1 MTKIFV
7 VGGTKGGPGKSTVAQ
22 QIAVCLKVKKKKKV
36 YITDIDIQRTTTSW
50 CEDRRQ
56 NEDLELIPF
65 AYVQDDIIKHLKS
78 LQGRAEFVVVDA
90 GGFDSEIQRQAMLMA
105 DVIIIP
111 LRPKRRDLKSLRD
124 IDPIIDNVRNV
135 NDKVKVRA
143 VMNQCPA
150 LPSQVSRILAAK
162 EIVETFGIVSAPV
175 NLYNRN
181 VYDDA
186 EESGRSIF
194 EMTGS
199 ERDKKAEAEFEEF
212 VDYLLSLEEEE

>member
-1 MTKIFV
+1 MTRIIV

-22 QIAVCLKVKKKKKV
+22 QIAVCLKVKKKKKTHV
-36 YITDIDIQRTTTSW
+36 TDIDIQRTTTSW

-65 AYVQDDIIKHLKS
+65 AYVQDDIVKHLKS
-78 LQGRAEFVVVDA
+78 LQGRTDYVVVDA
-90 GGFDSEIQRQAMLMA
+90 GGFDSEIQRLAMLMA

-135 NDKVKVRA
+135 NETVKIRA
-143 VMNQCPA
+143 VVNQCPS
-150 LPSQVSRILAAK
+150 LPSQASRILAAK
-162 EIVETFGIVSAPV
+162 EIVETFGIEAAPV

-186 EESGRSIF
+186 EEAGRSIF
-194 EMTGS
+194 EMTGA

-212 VDYLLSLEEEE
+212 VDYIMSLEEE

>member
-1 MTKIFV
+1 MTKIIV

-36 YITDIDIQRTTTSW
+36 HVTDIDIQRTTTSW

-65 AYVQDDIIKHLKS
+65 AYVQDDIVKHLKS
-78 LQGRAEFVVVDA
+78 LQGRTDYVVVDA
-90 GGFDSEIQRQAMLMA
+90 GGFDSEIQRLAMLMA

-111 LRPKRRDLKSLRD
+111 LRPKRRLRD

-135 NDKVKVRA
+135 NEKVKIRA
-143 VMNQCPA
+143 VINQCPS

-162 EIVETFGIVSAPV
+162 EIVETFGIEAAPV

-186 EESGRSIF
+186 EEAGRSIF
-194 EMTGS
+194 EMSGA
-199 ERDKKAEAEFEEF
+199 ERDKKAEAEFGEL
-212 VDYLLSLEEEE
+212 VDYILSLEEE

>member
-1 MTKIFV
+1 MTKIIV

-36 YITDIDIQRTTTSW
+36 HVTDIDIQRTTTSW

-56 NEDLELIPF
+56 NDDLELIPF
-65 AYVQDDIIKHLKS
+65 AYVQDDIVKHLKS
-78 LQGRAEFVVVDA
+78 LQGRTDYVVVDA
-90 GGFDSEIQRQAMLMA
+90 GGFDSEIQRLAMLMA

-135 NDKVKVRA
+135 NETVKIRA
-143 VMNQCPA
+143 VVNQA
-150 LPSQVSRILAAK
+150 SRILAAK
-162 EIVETFGIVSAPV
+162 EIVETFGIEAAPV

-186 EESGRSIF
+186 EEAGRSIF
-194 EMTGS
+194 EMTGA

-212 VDYLLSLEEEE
+212 VDYIMSLEEE

>member
-135 NDKVKVRA
+135 NDKVKVCA

-162 EIVETFGIVSAPV
+162 EIVETFGIESAPV

>member
-150 LPSQVSRILAAK
+150 LP
-162 EIVETFGIVSAPV
+162 
-175 NLYNRN
+175 
-181 VYDDA
+181 
-186 EESGRSIF
+186 
-194 EMTGS
+194 
-199 ERDKKAEAEFEEF
+199 
-212 VDYLLSLEEEE
+212 

>member
-1 MTKIFV
+1 MTKIIV

-36 YITDIDIQRTTTSW
+36 HVTDIDIQRTTTSW

-56 NEDLELIPF
+56 NDDLELIPF
-65 AYVQDDIIKHLKS
+65 AYVQDDIVKHLKS
-78 LQGRAEFVVVDA
+78 LQGRTDYVVVDA
-90 GGFDSEIQRQAMLMA
+90 GGFDSEIQRLAMLMA

-135 NDKVKVRA
+135 NETVKIRA
-143 VMNQCPA
+143 VVNQCPS
-150 LPSQVSRILAAK
+150 LPSRASRILAAK
-162 EIVETFGIVSAPV
+162 EIVETFGIEAAPV

-186 EESGRSIF
+186 EEAGRSIF
-194 EMTGS
+194 EMTGA

-212 VDYLLSLEEEE
+212 VDYIMSLEEE

>member
-135 NDKVKVRA
+135 NDKVKVRT

-162 EIVETFGIVSAPV
+162 EIVETFGIESAPV

>member
-135 NDKVKVRA
+135 NDKVKVRV

-162 EIVETFGIVSAPV
+162 EIVETFGIESAPV

>member
-124 IDPIIDNVRNV
+124 I
-135 NDKVKVRA
+135 VKVRA

-162 EIVETFGIVSAPV
+162 EIVETFGIESAPV

>member
-78 LQGRAEFVVVDA
+78 LQGRAEYVVVDA

-135 NDKVKVRA
+135 NDKVKVCA

-162 EIVETFGIVSAPV
+162 EIVETFGIESAPV

>member
-1 MTKIFV
+1 MTKIVV
-7 VGGTKGGPGKSTVAQ
+7 VGGTVGCPRRSSCCCQ
-22 QIAVCLKVKKKKKV
+22 SAVCLTLMKNQKT

-162 EIVETFGIVSAPV
+162 EIVETFGIESAPV

>member
-1 MTKIFV
+1 MTKIIV
-7 VGGTKGGPGKSTVAQ
+7 VGGTKGGPCKSTVAQ

-36 YITDIDIQRTTTSW
+36 HVTDIDIQRTTTSW

-65 AYVQDDIIKHLKS
+65 AYVQDDIVKHLKS
-78 LQGRAEFVVVDA
+78 LQGRTDYVVVDA
-90 GGFDSEIQRQAMLMA
+90 GGFDSEIQRLAMLMA

-135 NDKVKVRA
+135 NEKVKIRA
-143 VMNQCPA
+143 VINQCPS
-150 LPSQVSRILAAK
+150 LPSRVSRILAAK
-162 EIVETFGIVSAPV
+162 EIVETFGIEAAPV

-186 EESGRSIF
+186 EEAGRSIF
-194 EMTGS
+194 EMTGA

-212 VDYLLSLEEEE
+212 VDYILSLEEE

>member
-1 MTKIFV
+1 MTQIIV

-22 QIAVCLKVKKKKKV
+22 QIAVCLKVKKKKKTQV
-36 YITDIDIQRTTTSW
+36 TDIDIQRTTTSW

-65 AYVQDDIIKHLKS
+65 AYVQDDIVKHLKS
-78 LQGRAEFVVVDA
+78 LQGRVDYVVVDG

-135 NDKVKVRA
+135 NQKVKIRA
-143 VMNQCPA
+143 VINQSP
-150 LPSQVSRILAAK
+150 
-162 EIVETFGIVSAPV
+162 
-175 NLYNRN
+175 
-181 VYDDA
+181 
-186 EESGRSIF
+186 
-194 EMTGS
+194 
-199 ERDKKAEAEFEEF
+199 
-212 VDYLLSLEEEE
+212 

>member
-1 MTKIFV
+1 M

-22 QIAVCLKVKKKKKV
+22 QIAVCLKVKKKKKTQV
-36 YITDIDIQRTTTSW
+36 TDIDIQRTTTSW

-56 NEDLELIPF
+56 NEDLDLIPF
-65 AYVQDDIIKHLKS
+65 AYVQEDVVKHLKS
-78 LQGRAEFVVVDA
+78 LQGRFDYVVVDA

-105 DVIIIP
+105 DVIVIP

-124 IDPIIDNVRNV
+124 NVRNV
-135 NDKVKVRA
+135 NEKVKIRA
-143 VMNQCPA
+143 VINQCPS

-162 EIVETFGIVSAPV
+162 EIVETFGIEAAPV

-186 EESGRSIF
+186 EEAGRSIF
-194 EMTGS
+194 EMTGA
-199 ERDKKAEAEFEEF
+199 ERDKKAEAEFEQF
-212 VDYLLSLEEEE
+212 VDYILSLEEE

>member
-1 MTKIFV
+1 MTRIIV

-22 QIAVCLKVKKKKKV
+22 QIAVCLKVKKKKKTHV
-36 YITDIDIQRTTTSW
+36 TDIDIQRTTTSW

-65 AYVQDDIIKHLKS
+65 AYVQDDIVKHIKS
-78 LQGRAEFVVVDA
+78 LKGRYDYVVIDA
-90 GGFDSEIQRQAMLMA
+90 GGFDSEIQRQAMLLA
-105 DVIIIP
+105 DFIIIP

-135 NDKVKVRA
+135 NETVKIRGV
-143 VMNQCPA
+143 VNQCPS
-150 LPSQVSRILAAK
+150 LPSQASRILAAK
-162 EIVETFGIVSAPV
+162 EIVETFGIEAAPV

-186 EESGRSIF
+186 EEAGRSIF
-194 EMTGS
+194 EMTGA

-212 VDYLLSLEEEE
+212 VDYIMSLEEE

>member
-1 MTKIFV
+1 MTKIIV
-7 VGGTKGGPGKSTVAQ
+7 VGGTKGGPSKSTVAQ

-36 YITDIDIQRTTTSW
+36 HVTDIDIQRTTTSW

-56 NEDLELIPF
+56 NDDLELIPF
-65 AYVQDDIIKHLKS
+65 AYVQDDIVKHLKS
-78 LQGRAEFVVVDA
+78 LQGRTDYVVVDA
-90 GGFDSEIQRQAMLMA
+90 GGFDSEIQRLAMLMA

-135 NDKVKVRA
+135 NETVKIRA
-143 VMNQCPA
+143 VVNQCPS
-150 LPSQVSRILAAK
+150 LPSRASRILAAK
-162 EIVETFGIVSAPV
+162 EIVETFGIEAAPV

-186 EESGRSIF
+186 EEAGRSIF
-194 EMTGS
+194 EMTGA

-212 VDYLLSLEEEE
+212 VDYIMSLEEE

>member
-1 MTKIFV
+1 MPSKLRYAS
-7 VGGTKGGPGKSTVAQ
+7 K
-22 QIAVCLKVKKKKKV
+22 LKKKKKV
-36 YITDIDIQRTTTSW
+36 HVTDIDIQRTTTSW

-56 NEDLELIPF
+56 NDDLELIPF
-65 AYVQDDIIKHLKS
+65 AYVQDDIVKHLKS
-78 LQGRAEFVVVDA
+78 LQGRTDYVVVDA
-90 GGFDSEIQRQAMLMA
+90 GGFDSEIQRLAMLMA

-135 NDKVKVRA
+135 NETVKIRA
-143 VMNQCPA
+143 VVNQCPS
-150 LPSQVSRILAAK
+150 LPSRASRILAAK
-162 EIVETFGIVSAPV
+162 EIVETFGIEAAPV

-186 EESGRSIF
+186 EEAGRSIF
-194 EMTGS
+194 EMTGA

-212 VDYLLSLEEEE
+212 VDYIMSLEEE

>member
-1 MTKIFV
+1 
-7 VGGTKGGPGKSTVAQ
+7 
-22 QIAVCLKVKKKKKV
+22 
-36 YITDIDIQRTTTSW
+36 
-50 CEDRRQ
+50 
-56 NEDLELIPF
+56 LELIPF

-162 EIVETFGIVSAPV
+162 EIVETFGIESAPV